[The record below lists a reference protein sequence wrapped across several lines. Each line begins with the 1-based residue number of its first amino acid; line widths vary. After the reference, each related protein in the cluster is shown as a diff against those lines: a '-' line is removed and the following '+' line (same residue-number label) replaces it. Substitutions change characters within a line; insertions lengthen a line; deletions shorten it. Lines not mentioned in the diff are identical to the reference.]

1 MDSAPPNSK
10 AKRTPSASPWGRAF
24 DRLLD
29 ATAAISCALLLFQVV
44 SVCADVLLRDFAALS
59 FNWLTALNEWSL
71 VFVAFVGAA
80 WLQREGGHT
89 KDDSM
94 LVLLGH
100 WGPPIS
106 EWLGLG
112 LGILVCVFLVWYGT
126 EVTWNKYATDVYDF
140 FKLPDV
146 PVFWVY
152 AIIPIGSVL
161 WLIQIIRE
169 AVARRRRPRGD

>member
-1 MDSAPPNSK
+1 MAN
-10 AKRTPSASPWGRAF
+10 RTPSTSPWGRAF

-29 ATAAISCALLLFQVV
+29 ASAFVSCALLLFQVV
-44 SVCADVLLRDFAALS
+44 SVCADVLLRDFADLS
-59 FNWLTALNEWSL
+59 FAWLTASNEWSL

-94 LVLLGH
+94 LDLFGD
-100 WGPPIS
+100 WSKPAS

-126 EVTWNKYATDVYDF
+126 EVTWNKYATGVYDF

-146 PVFWVY
+146 PVFWIY
-152 AIIPIGSVL
+152 LIIPIGSFL
-161 WLIQIIRE
+161 WLIQLIRE
-169 AVARRRRPRGD
+169 AVARHRRPPGN